1 VASTVWKGYIT
12 FGLISI
18 PIRLFAAARS
28 QHVSFHQVH
37 AECNTRI
44 KQQLYCPTCERVVP
58 RSELVKGYEV
68 DKTHFVQ
75 VTDEEMK
82 KIEPRSSDTM
92 EISEFVKISD
102 IDPLYYESSYY
113 AVPEDPGRKAYH
125 LLLETMEKAGY
136 AALAKVGMHRREY
149 IVVIRPR
156 ENGLTLHTMYYPDE
170 VRKVPEYGAKDNV
183 QIKPQEIE
191 LAEQLVKKLA
201 APFHPER
208 YEDEYKKRVLEL
220 VEAKTEGKQVEG
232 EPKRRMAPVIDLM
245 QALQKSLGEA
255 AAKKKPA
262 TPARAAASKHAKVR
276 RRAS

>member
-1 VASTVWKGYIT
+1 MAATVWKGYIT

-18 PIRLFAAARS
+18 PIRLYTAARS
-28 QHVSFHQVH
+28 QHVAFHQVH
-37 AECNTRI
+37 AVCNTRI
-44 KQQLYCPTCERVVP
+44 KQQLYCPTCERVVQ
-58 RSELVKGYEV
+58 RSELVKGYEI

-82 KIEPRSSDTM
+82 KIEPRSTDTM
-92 EISEFVKISD
+92 EITEFVKISD

-113 AVPEDPGRKAYH
+113 AIPEEAGKKPYR
-125 LLLETMEKAGY
+125 LLVETMEKAGY

-149 IVVIRPR
+149 IVVIRPN
-156 ENGLTLHTMYYPDE
+156 ENGLTLHTMYYPGE
-170 VRKVPEYGAKDNV
+170 VRKIPEYGATDQV
-183 QIKPQEIE
+183 QVKPQEVE

-220 VEAKTEGKQVEG
+220 VEAKAEGKQVEG
-232 EPKRRMAPVIDLM
+232 APKQKMAPVIDLM
-245 QALQKSLGEA
+245 QALQKSLGDV
-255 AAKKKPA
+255 AAKKPAARAKPA
-262 TPARAAASKHAKVR
+262 RRVQKPR

>member
-37 AECNTRI
+37 AVCNTRI

-58 RSELVKGYEV
+58 RSELVKGYEI

-156 ENGLTLHTMYYPDE
+156 EKGLTLHTMYYPDE
-170 VRKVPEYGAKDNV
+170 VRKIPEYGAQDHV

-201 APFHPER
+201 APFQPER

-245 QALQKSLGEA
+245 QALQKSLGET

-262 TPARAAASKHAKVR
+262 TPARAAAKHAKAR